1 MGMYPIHSSTTELLN
16 NYQEAKPTNDLK
28 RFAKKYPFDEIQ
40 CGQSFFIPLADAN
53 IGSLRSI
60 LSHKREF
67 KMIIHYSKG
76 WVEIGR
82 VKTE

>member
-53 IGSLRSI
+53 IGSLR
-60 LSHKREF
+60 
-67 KMIIHYSKG
+67 
-76 WVEIGR
+76 
-82 VKTE
+82 